1 MDCHNQGIITN
12 EEASSKNTARV
23 LMAGDK
29 SLPALDEDKETYHE
43 SNTSISA
50 AIRTDL

>member
-1 MDCHNQGIITN
+1 MDFYNQGMITN
-12 EEASSKNTARV
+12 QEARSKDTAGA

-29 SLPALDEDKETYHE
+29 GPSAMDEDKETYHGP
-43 SNTSISA
+43 NTSVSP

>member
-1 MDCHNQGIITN
+1 MDFHNQGIITN
-12 EEASSKNTARV
+12 EEARSKDTAQA

-29 SLPALDEDKETYHE
+29 GPSAMDEDKETYHE
-43 SNTSISA
+43 SNTPVSP

>member
-1 MDCHNQGIITN
+1 MDFHNQGIITN
-12 EEASSKNTARV
+12 EEASSKNTAPA

-29 SLPALDEDKETYHE
+29 GPSAMDEGKETYHE
-43 SNTSISA
+43 SNTSVFP